1 VYIVSA
7 VTLYADLVRQSLS
20 RIAGLCLSIADGRG
34 VLLPREEVEIRQV
47 MEVGQHGIC
56 NAPAQ
61 LKARFLIVADASTRT
76 EEGLH

>member
-1 VYIVSA
+1 
-7 VTLYADLVRQSLS
+7 
-20 RIAGLCLSIADGRG
+20 
-34 VLLPREEVEIRQV
+34 

-76 EEGLH
+76 ETVFLRTALM